1 MAWHRTGP
9 TGPTPRSGE
18 FTVIRVVT
26 HSRVSTIH
34 PAIDAVL
41 LPARHHRAWRGLLL
55 GSLLALASLALGSRA
70 VHADPAATVQA
81 GDAAPA
87 FKLQDQAG
95 KWHSLADYK
104 GKWVALYFYPK
115 DDTPGCTTQ
124 ACSFRDN
131 VFAFDKEGA
140 VILGISVDDVA
151 SHKAFAEKHGLPFT
165 ILADPDK
172 AVSQRYGVLKTYMG
186 VMEMARRDTFIIDPQ
201 GRVAKHYE
209 SVEPEG
215 HSAVV
220 LADIRTLK
228 AQSR

>member
-1 MAWHRTGP
+1 MVHALRRILPDRLTAA
-9 TGPTPRSGE
+9 SLML
-18 FTVIRVVT
+18 
-26 HSRVSTIH
+26 
-34 PAIDAVL
+34 L
-41 LPARHHRAWRGLLL
+41 LPALAALLL
-55 GSLLALASLALGSRA
+55 AWPAGPARA
-70 VHADPAATVQA
+70 DEAPKVGEP
-81 GDAAPA
+81 APA
-87 FKLQDQAG
+87 FRLQDQAG
-95 KWHSLADYK
+95 KWHQLSDYK

-131 VFAFDKEGA
+131 VFAFDREGA

-165 ILADPDK
+165 ILADSDK
-172 AVSQRYGVLKTYMG
+172 AVTKRYGVLKTYMG

-209 SVEPEG
+209 SVNPEG

-220 LADIRTLK
+220 LADIRALK
-228 AQSR
+228 TKAGGGK